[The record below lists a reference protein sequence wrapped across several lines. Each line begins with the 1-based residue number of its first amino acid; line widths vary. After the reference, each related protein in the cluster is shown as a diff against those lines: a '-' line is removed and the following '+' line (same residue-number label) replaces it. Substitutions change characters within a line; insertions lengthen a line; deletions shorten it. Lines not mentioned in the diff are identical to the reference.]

1 MTQAEL
7 FSRMLAAPALRFA
20 DIDDFA
26 TAIACLPDLPE
37 WERALALRDLTA
49 LEAVAGDA
57 TLYDAD
63 EAIKRYNALYD
74 AVCNVLGL
82 AEPPKPLPFFL
93 VDKFPEPF
101 ADRPWKAMCVD
112 PALGTHGAVP
122 CGIYYK
128 PQYLCNGMF
137 EIMVSHE
144 IVHYLISHYSVG
156 ESRKYTSLAEEGV
169 CEILAAYAL
178 LTVQPDAEHAIRSH
192 LLHNRAGA
200 IGAHTI
206 RRNYYN
212 AANHIFDYV
221 CQNGLPALLAAL
233 AHGRIAF
240 EDEDLSNIAYPSPQ
254 IGVLGKLQAMYSLA
268 ERMLVLPA
276 TAYLLFAE
284 SATVG
289 ECEASTLA
297 ENCNIPLD
305 VVTETLAKLQAD
317 GLLSVHQG
325 VVYNHNKYLLPHL
338 YYALGKER
346 RA

>member
-26 TAIACLPDLPE
+26 AAVSQIADLPE
-37 WERALALRDLTA
+37 WERALVASDLATLA
-49 LEAVAGDA
+49 EVAEDA
-57 TLYDAD
+57 TLYDAE
-63 EAIKRYNALYD
+63 EAMARYHTLYD
-74 AVCNVLGL
+74 AVCDVLGL
-82 AEPPKPLPFFL
+82 AEPPESLPFFI
-93 VDKFPEPF
+93 VDRFPEPF

-128 PQYLCNGMF
+128 PQYLCSGMF

-156 ESRKYTSLAEEGV
+156 EARKYTSLAEEGV

-178 LTVQPDAEHAIRSH
+178 LTVTPDAEHALCSH

-200 IGAHTI
+200 IGAHSI

-221 CQNGLPALLAAL
+221 CQNGLSALLSAL
-233 AHGRIAF
+233 SQGRIAF
-240 EDEDLSNIAYPSPQ
+240 GDADLSSIAYPSPQ
-254 IGVLGKLQAMYSLA
+254 TGVLGKLQAMYSLA

-289 ECEASTLA
+289 ECEATALA
-297 ENCNIPLD
+297 AKCNIPLD
-305 VVTETLAKLQAD
+305 IVTKTLAKLQAD

-325 VVYNHNKYLLPHL
+325 VVYNYNRYLLPHL
-338 YYALGKER
+338 YYAFGKER
-346 RA
+346 QA